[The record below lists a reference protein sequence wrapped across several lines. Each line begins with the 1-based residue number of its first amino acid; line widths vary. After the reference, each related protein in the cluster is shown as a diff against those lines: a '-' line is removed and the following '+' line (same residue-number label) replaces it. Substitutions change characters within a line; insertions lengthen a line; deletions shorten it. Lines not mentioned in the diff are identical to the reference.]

1 MEKRIKTV
9 WILTI
14 ITAILIIGGQ
24 GYWLHHQYCYSTR
37 TFMQELHK
45 QILQLEKEEMN
56 TRYDK
61 RTNNHKY
68 TLSYKIEMPDSVNQN
83 GKTTCVISFYRQKSE
98 INNLDS
104 LIKQNALL
112 NEESVI
118 VRDSFRV
125 ENISNEI
132 LFDAATVCYADAEC
146 KCSVCTVPT
155 IQCRCK
161 PIDAGRKYRPC
172 A

>member
-1 MEKRIKTV
+1 MYIAYPRIARTFALTKKEKMEKRIKTV

-24 GYWLHHQYCYSTR
+24 GYWLHHQYCYSTK

-83 GKTTCVISFYRQKSE
+83 GKTTCIIEGGNLAASKIRNLECPSYE
-98 INNLDS
+98 IC
-104 LIKQNALL
+104 LIDYGCGKFN
-112 NEESVI
+112 
-118 VRDSFRV
+118 
-125 ENISNEI
+125 
-132 LFDAATVCYADAEC
+132 
-146 KCSVCTVPT
+146 
-155 IQCRCK
+155 
-161 PIDAGRKYRPC
+161 RKIHIMEQYP
-172 A
+172 

>member
-1 MEKRIKTV
+1 MYIAYPRIARTFALTKKEKMEKRIKTV

-24 GYWLHHQYCYSTR
+24 GYWLHHQYCYSTK

-68 TLSYKIEMPDSVNQN
+68 TLSYKIEMPEIIYVFDYVTKSKKS
-83 GKTTCVISFYRQKSE
+83 KTILHHYHLE
-98 INNLDS
+98 
-104 LIKQNALL
+104 L
-112 NEESVI
+112 NFFLCCFL
-118 VRDSFRV
+118 FR
-125 ENISNEI
+125 I
-132 LFDAATVCYADAEC
+132 LGRMF
-146 KCSVCTVPT
+146 T
-155 IQCRCK
+155 I
-161 PIDAGRKYRPC
+161 
-172 A
+172 

>member
-1 MEKRIKTV
+1 MYIAYPRIARTFALTKKEKMEKRIKTV

-24 GYWLHHQYCYSTR
+24 GYWLHHQYCYSTK

-83 GKTTCVISFYRQKSE
+83 GKTTCIISFYRPSFPQLFYPLMTRQFFCDFHEKSE
-98 INNLDS
+98 DFCVS
-104 LIKQNALL
+104 
-112 NEESVI
+112 
-118 VRDSFRV
+118 
-125 ENISNEI
+125 
-132 LFDAATVCYADAEC
+132 
-146 KCSVCTVPT
+146 
-155 IQCRCK
+155 
-161 PIDAGRKYRPC
+161 
-172 A
+172 

>member
-1 MEKRIKTV
+1 MFLSDEFYTAKLGPSLLPDTTKLLLKYYADEKTTLVYIAYLRIARTFALTKKRKDGKRIKTV

-83 GKTTCVISFYRQKSE
+83 GKTTCVISFYRQKVK
-98 INNLDS
+98 
-104 LIKQNALL
+104 LI
-112 NEESVI
+112 I
-118 VRDSFRV
+118 W
-125 ENISNEI
+125 IH
-132 LFDAATVCYADAEC
+132 
-146 KCSVCTVPT
+146 
-155 IQCRCK
+155 
-161 PIDAGRKYRPC
+161 
-172 A
+172 

>member
-83 GKTTCVISFYRQKSE
+83 GKTTCVISFYFKNYGSRSKKGE
-98 INNLDS
+98 IPRFELS
-104 LIKQNALL
+104 HNAL
-112 NEESVI
+112 N
-118 VRDSFRV
+118 R
-125 ENISNEI
+125 
-132 LFDAATVCYADAEC
+132 
-146 KCSVCTVPT
+146 
-155 IQCRCK
+155 K
-161 PIDAGRKYRPC
+161 PQK
-172 A
+172 

>member
-83 GKTTCVISFYRQKSE
+83 GKTTCVISF
-98 INNLDS
+98 
-104 LIKQNALL
+104 
-112 NEESVI
+112 
-118 VRDSFRV
+118 
-125 ENISNEI
+125 
-132 LFDAATVCYADAEC
+132 
-146 KCSVCTVPT
+146 
-155 IQCRCK
+155 
-161 PIDAGRKYRPC
+161 IDKK
-172 A
+172 